1 MATKTES
8 KKKAAAKKRSFHQ
21 ELVLN
26 RWVLGFFQGGALAA
40 LKMHLGDDRFEG
52 IAEDGQTQF
61 FHELT
66 RGLFDPNKVPDTTLR
81 RYDLNVVA
89 HWQAITAQRN
99 KLEGHELQMK
109 YFQYLSLLFTEL
121 YLDWYFNH
129 RQDLLD
135 GLNEEMARY
144 RAETG
149 AEPFRDFE
157 ADDLNKVAFWNATG
171 SGKTLLLHVNIRQY
185 LHYFQAGRGGHFPDK
200 IILLTPNEGLSR
212 QHLEELHLSGFGFSQ
227 FFNKAQSPARGTIEI
242 IDINKLGDEM
252 GDKTVAVDAFEGNN
266 LVLVDEGHRGT
277 GTAAGAWM
285 ARRDALVRGGFAFE
299 YSATFGQAVAKGKTI
314 EGAEEEIR
322 KSKADFYRSVEFPGL
337 KVRELSAGAKQQ
349 IEEFRAAYML
359 TAEDKRRARITATR
373 EIYAKCILFDYSYK
387 FFYEDGYGKESLIL
401 NMNGEAYGQADNARK
416 YFTACLL
423 AYYQQLWLWSTHR
436 SALADFNIEKPLWVF
451 VGHSV
456 TGSDDK
462 KKQKLTDDDL
472 ASLSDVL
479 AVVQFLA
486 WFLNSE
492 AQIKSWLADLVADKA
507 QILDAEGNN
516 IFSGRFT
523 PLMGFIGRVDDL
535 YADILLRVFNAPA
548 RQRLKL
554 VNIKSSKG
562 ELALRVG
569 DAEPF
574 GLINIGDDAGF
585 FGMAEDVEAF
595 DSERDDFGGALFGT
609 LNNKDSRLNVLI
621 GSRKFTEGWSSWRVS
636 TMGLLN
642 MGQGEGSQIIQL
654 FGRGVRLKGKGFSL
668 KRSVLRER
676 PKDTHLDK
684 LETLN
689 IFGVRASY
697 MAAFKDYLREEGITP
712 SDEVLE
718 LDFPTRANLPKGKL
732 KTLALKDGYKD
743 NQKLGFKRKIFPTL
757 YETPDQFIDKET
769 GKPKIKP
776 PHVVLDLYPR
786 VEALSSKDKSSPSPT
801 IQARHEGKL
810 NQTLFPAFNWDSIY
824 LALQDY
830 KLQRSWSN
838 LRLEQQKLIDF
849 CGGTQDW
856 YTLFI
861 PAAELKITTFA
872 DIRKQE
878 DILLRLLTDYTDR
891 FYKALKTA
899 YEGQFYDI
907 VHVDENDGSMLKD
920 GYKLLIED
928 TSDGQ
933 TYRAQLEVL
942 KNLVTEGKLGQVSQQ
957 CPPHM
962 VAICFDRHLF
972 YPLLGFENE
981 DGKKQVPLKLTP
993 LGLGAESEVQ
1003 FVRDLEAFYRTS
1015 EGKEAIGQRSL
1026 YLLRNAASAEKG
1038 LGFALA
1044 GNFYPDFLLWL
1055 VDDEPDTGTRKQWLT
1070 FVDPK
1075 GLRNLDLSHPKL
1087 GLYKEVKMLETTLAS
1102 QAKAG
1107 EAPLILNAFVLS
1119 PTKFADLL
1127 NVGDPTKKADLE
1139 SRNVLFMEDGPSVY
1153 LKKLFSVLT

>member
-1 MATKTES
+1 MATNSKTI
-8 KKKAAAKKRSFHQ
+8 KKTSGKKRSFHQ

-26 RWVLGFFQGGALAA
+26 RWMLGFFQGGTLAA
-40 LKMHLGDDRFEG
+40 LKMRLGDDRFEG
-52 IAEDGQTQF
+52 IDEDGQTKF
-61 FHELT
+61 FHELV
-66 RGLFDPNKVPDTTLR
+66 RGLFDPNKVPEADLR
-81 RYDLNVVA
+81 RYDLNIVA

-129 RQDLLD
+129 RQELLD
-135 GLNEEMARY
+135 ELNQEMTRY

-149 AEPFRDFE
+149 SEPFRDFE
-157 ADDLNKVAFWNATG
+157 ADDLNKIAFWNATG

-185 LHYFQAGRGGHFPDK
+185 LHYFQAGKSGPMSDHFPDK

-227 FFNKAQSPARGTIEI
+227 FFNKAQNPARGTIEI

-299 YSATFGQAVAKGKTI
+299 YSATFGQAVAKGKTV
-314 EGAEEEIR
+314 AATEEELQKNR
-322 KSKADFYRSVEFPGL
+322 AKMLFNTTSLRSLDDGQKAQL
-337 KVRELSAGAKQQ
+337 ALS
-349 IEEFRAAYML
+349 
-359 TAEDKRRARITATR
+359 AEDKRRARITATR

-401 NMNGEAYGQADNARK
+401 NMNGEAYNQADNARK

-423 AYYQQLWLWSTHR
+423 SYYQQLWLWSTHR
-436 SALADFNIEKPLWVF
+436 DKLADFNIEKPLWVF
-451 VGHSV
+451 VGNTVS
-456 TGSDDK
+456 GEESDI
-462 KKQKLTDDDL
+462 LE
-472 ASLSDVL
+472 
-479 AVVQFLA
+479 VVNFLA
-486 WFLNSE
+486 DFLNSE
-492 AQIKSWLADLVADKA
+492 AQIKSWLADLIADKA
-507 QILDAEGNN
+507 QILDANGKN
-516 IFSGRFT
+516 IFSEKFT
-523 PLMGFIGRVDDL
+523 PLMGFIGRVDEL
-535 YADILLRVFNAPA
+535 YADILLRVFNASA

-585 FGMAEDVEAF
+585 FGMAEDVTAF
-595 DSERDDFGGALFGT
+595 DTERDDFGGALFGT

-654 FGRGVRLKGKGFSL
+654 FGRGVRLKGEGFSL
-668 KRSVLRER
+668 KRTLPQGR
-676 PKDTHLDK
+676 PKGVHLDK

-712 SDEVLE
+712 SDEVLT
-718 LDFPTRANLPKGKL
+718 LDFPTRANLPKVKL

-743 NQKLGFKRKIFPTL
+743 NQKLGFKRTHFPWL
-757 YETPDQFIDKET
+757 YEIPAQFQ
-769 GKPKIKP
+769 GKIKP

-786 VEALSSKDKSSPSPT
+786 VEALSSKDKGTTVPT
-801 IQARHEGKL
+801 TEARNKGKL
-810 NQTLFPAFNWDSIY
+810 NQMLFPAFNWDRIY

-838 LRLEQQKLIDF
+838 LRLERQKLIDF
-849 CGGTQDW
+849 CAGAQDW

-861 PAAELKITTFA
+861 PAAELKVTSFA

-891 FYKALKTA
+891 FYKALKTG

-933 TYRAQLEVL
+933 TYMAQLEVL
-942 KNLVTEGKLGQVSQQ
+942 KNLVAEGKLGQVSQQ

-981 DGKKQVPLKLTP
+981 DGKKQVPLKLSP

-1003 FVRDLEAFYRTS
+1003 FVRDLEAFYNSS
-1015 EGKEAIGQRSL
+1015 EGKEAIGMRSL
-1026 YLLRNAASAEKG
+1026 YLLRNAASADKG

-1055 VDDEPDTGTRKQWLT
+1055 VDDASGKQWLT

-1087 GLYKEVKMLETTLAS
+1087 GLYKEVKTLETTLAS

-1107 EAPLILNAFVLS
+1107 EAPLVLNAFVLS

-1139 SRNVLFMEDGPSVY
+1139 SRNVLFMEDGAGTY
-1153 LKKLFSVLT
+1153 LKKLFRVLV